1 MKILVAI
8 LVIPTNEELK
18 IARET
23 RKWWLRSC
31 EDVSELLS

>member
-1 MKILVAI
+1 MTSRVAI

-23 RKWWLRSC
+23 RNVVAS
-31 EDVSELLS
+31 LL

>member
-23 RKWWLRSC
+23 RNVVASLP
-31 EDVSELLS
+31 